1 MGRLHDRPVRRN
13 RPIWPLNMHNEFQ
26 LSTGTLYAFL
36 FVLARMSGALIYLP
50 LPGIKAGPEAVRIAF
65 AVSLTLVLFPSWPHV
80 DGASITMGMLI
91 GWMLAEAGIGIAVG
105 LAVAFLTEGFQVG
118 AQMISLQAGY
128 SFATTID
135 PTSGADSGVLLTIAQ
150 LASGLLFFATGLD
163 RQVLFAFARS
173 FTSLPP
179 GHFAIS
185 PAMMNAL
192 IRLGST
198 IFSTG
203 LRLILA
209 ILVLLLMVEIS
220 VALLARLNSQLHLM
234 MLTFPLKMLLTLT
247 LLAWLVS
254 IFPRVFSQSS
264 GPVLQVIHGLLS
276 S

>member
-1 MGRLHDRPVRRN
+1 LGTEL
-13 RPIWPLNMHNEFQ
+13 Q
-26 LSTGTLYAFL
+26 LDTGTLYAFL
-36 FVLARMSGALIYLP
+36 LVLARVSGAFVYIP
-50 LPGIKAGPEAVRIAF
+50 LPGIKVGPEVARAAF
-65 AVSLTLVLFPSWPHV
+65 AISLTLVLYPSWPKV
-80 DGASITMGMLI
+80 DGSAVSLGLLI
-91 GWMLAEAGIGIAVG
+91 GWILAEAGIGIAVG
-105 LAVAFLTEGFQVG
+105 LAVSFLTEGFQIG

-173 FTSLPP
+173 FSSLPP

-185 PAMMNAL
+185 PAMLNAL
-192 IRLGST
+192 IRLGGT

-203 LRLILA
+203 LRLILPV
-209 ILVLLLMVEIS
+209 LGLLLMVEIS

-234 MLTFPLKMLLTLT
+234 MLTFPLKMLLSLT

-254 IFPRVFSQSS
+254 IFPRVFNQSS
-264 GPVLQVIHGLLS
+264 GHVLEVIRGLLS

>member
-1 MGRLHDRPVRRN
+1 MATELRLD
-13 RPIWPLNMHNEFQ
+13 
-26 LSTGTLYAFL
+26 TGTLYAFL
-36 FVLARMSGALIYLP
+36 LVLARVSGAFIYIP
-50 LPGIKAGPEAVRIAF
+50 LPGIKAGPEAVRAAF
-65 AVSLTLVLFPSWPHV
+65 AVSMTLVLFPSWPKV
-80 DGASITMGMLI
+80 DGSAVSLGMLI

-105 LAVAFLTEGFQVG
+105 LAVSFLTEGFQVG

-150 LASGLLFFATGLD
+150 LAAGLLFFTTGLD

-173 FTSLPP
+173 LSSLPP
-179 GHFAIS
+179 GHFSIS
-185 PAMMNAL
+185 PAMMSAV

-203 LRLILA
+203 LRLVLPV
-209 ILVLLLMVEIS
+209 LGLLLMVEIS

-234 MLTFPLKMLLTLT
+234 MLTFPLKMLLALT

-254 IFPRVFSQSS
+254 IFPRVFSHTS
-264 GPVLQVIHGLLS
+264 GQVLQVIQGLLS